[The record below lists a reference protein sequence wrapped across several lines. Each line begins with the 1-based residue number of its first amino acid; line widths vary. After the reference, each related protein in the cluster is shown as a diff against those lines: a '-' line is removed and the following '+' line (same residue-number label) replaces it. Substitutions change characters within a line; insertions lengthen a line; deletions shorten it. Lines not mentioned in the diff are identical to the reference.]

1 MVRYIINRVLWMIPV
16 ILGVLLIAF
25 FLSSVAPGRVADS
38 ILGYDA
44 PEEEKQALE
53 EELGLNDPFLIR
65 YVRYVKG
72 IVTKGDLGNSYKT
85 RQPVFGEILSKFPNT
100 IKLTFFAVLV
110 ALIIGIP
117 LGVIAAVKQYSA
129 IDNATMVFALFGV
142 SVPQFWFALMMML
155 IFSVKLKWLPAITT
169 GNGALGWILPVAMV
183 GIANVGMIART
194 TRSSMLEVIRQ
205 DYIRTAR
212 AKGQKEGKVIF
223 RHALRNSL
231 IPVIATLGNTI
242 ASSLGGSIIA
252 ESIFSVN
259 GVGLYMLNAI
269 NGRDWPA
276 VQGGLA
282 FLAVVF
288 SIVMLFID
296 LLYTVVDPRLKDE
309 FNAKNKMAANRR
321 AMKKQ
326 ARVAAKSANQ
336 AQA

>member
-1 MVRYIINRVLWMIPV
+1 MGRYIVNRLLWMIPV

-25 FLSSVAPGRVADS
+25 FLSSVAPGDPVEQ
-38 ILGYDA
+38 ILGVDA
-44 PEEEKQALE
+44 PLE
-53 EELGLNDPFLIR
+53 DKEAMREELGLNDPFLVQYGR
-65 YVRYVKG
+65 YVFG
-72 IVTKGDLGNSYKT
+72 IVTRGDLGNSYKSG
-85 RQPVFGEILSKFPNT
+85 QPVLGEILEKFPNT
-100 IKLTFFAVLV
+100 FRLTVWAVLV

-117 LGVIAAVKQYSA
+117 LGVIAAVRQYSA
-129 IDNATMVFALFGV
+129 VDNATMVFALFGV
-142 SVPQFWFALMMML
+142 SVPQFWFAL
-155 IFSVKLKWLPAITT
+155 KWLPALAT
-169 GNGALGWILPVAMV
+169 GNGALGWIMPVAMV
-183 GIANVGMIART
+183 GIGNVGMIART

-212 AKGQKEGKVIF
+212 AKGQKEGAVIF
-223 RHALRNSL
+223 KHALRNSL
-231 IPVIATLGNTI
+231 IPVAATLGNTI

-288 SIVMLFID
+288 SFVMLVID
-296 LLYTVVDPRLKDE
+296 LLYTVIDPRLKDE

-321 AMKKQ
+321 AAKRK
-326 ARVAAKSANQ
+326 AREAAKAS